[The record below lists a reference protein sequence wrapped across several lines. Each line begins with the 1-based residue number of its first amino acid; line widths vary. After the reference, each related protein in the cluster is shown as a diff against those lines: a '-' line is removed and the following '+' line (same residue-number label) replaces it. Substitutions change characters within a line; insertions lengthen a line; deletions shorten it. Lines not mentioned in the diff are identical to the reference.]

1 MISAFLDALGADG
14 PSADRAGKMDLYGRF
29 VGSWDLDVRQF
40 SEDGRECRRA
50 GEWHFGWALE
60 GRAIQD
66 VWIVPPRGELRHGDA
81 AARFNSYG
89 TTLRVYDP
97 DIDGWRIQWTDP
109 VTRSFLQ
116 MIGRADGDDIVQSG
130 TRPDGQLLRW
140 SFREITPDAFLWR
153 TARTVGAPLAFRF
166 ALPSPERRGHCPA
179 ARMGEAVDIVV
190 DGGLSVAVPMTLL
203 DLTSV
208 RPRVA
213 STSGAFEAQRLQRL
227 VPGLSV

>member
-40 SEDGRECRRA
+40 SEDGSERRRT

-81 AARFNSYG
+81 AANFNSYG

-97 DIDGWRIQWTDP
+97 DIDAWRIQWTDP
-109 VTRSFLQ
+109 VTRNFLQ
-116 MIGRADGDDIVQSG
+116 MIGRAEGRDIVQLG
-130 TRPDGQLLRW
+130 TRPDGQLARW
-140 SFREITPDAFLWR
+140 SFSEITANSFLWR
-153 TARTVGAPLAFRF
+153 GEVSADARRNMACRHRVHRPPQGSVIFRTDRLRRPLLASPRASEWRRARGARAHEE
-166 ALPSPERRGHCPA
+166 SNH
-179 ARMGEAVDIVV
+179 DW
-190 DGGLSVAVPMTLL
+190 S
-203 DLTSV
+203 
-208 RPRVA
+208 
-213 STSGAFEAQRLQRL
+213 
-227 VPGLSV
+227 